1 MILCLFLQKSSTMQ
15 VLKTILLVTFL
26 SIFNVTAQ
34 EFPPIIKYS
43 PNIYEA
49 GNQNWMI
56 SQDQNQYLYFANN
69 AGLLTFDGSNWD
81 LYPSPNETI
90 IRSVKVIGERIYTGC
105 YMEFGYWVRQ
115 KNGQLLYTSLSTKMK
130 SRLLE
135 DEQFWNIHS
144 YEHWVV
150 FQSLNRIVIYDTKKQ
165 TFKVIAPKAEVLKSF
180 KTDNAIYFQTVT
192 NEVYEIISGKENKIS
207 NDPILRRNKIINL
220 FPIEKGLLILT
231 QENGFYTLIDHKI
244 DRFKTDIDSQL
255 VTNKVYSGQKLAA
268 NGFAIGTISNGVFIL
283 DDNGHLVHH
292 IDQSKG
298 LSNNTILSLFEDV
311 ANNLWIGLDNGINC
325 INLKSP
331 VKTFSDNSG
340 VLGTIYDSKIING
353 LLYVGTNQ
361 GLFYKK
367 YNSTDKFKFVKGT
380 KGQVWTLF
388 VKDDTLFCGH
398 DSGTFLI
405 QEGNAAL
412 IFSQSGT
419 WKLSP
424 VFNRKDVLLQ
434 GNYYGFSVLQKLN
447 NQWVFKNKIDGFNF
461 SAKNFEVTDALEVY
475 ISHEYKGIFRLQLN
489 KDLSKASSI
498 FTYATPK
505 KGKNASLI
513 KFNGAIYYAYK
524 EGIFKLNS
532 RTKTF
537 DKDPELSDIF
547 KKEEYISGKMIL
559 DDSNKLWLFTKSYV
573 HYLSL
578 NKLNSQ
584 LKDNAF
590 PMPLAITNSMVGY
603 ENCTQLSSSVYL
615 FGTVDGYYTLNL
627 NDLRIKKYKIGITSI
642 AVNTLNEPPENFS
655 IADEGDMS
663 SKQNNISF
671 NFTVP
676 EYNKYIKA
684 EYQYSL
690 EGFQDNWSPWS
701 TKSSINFKNLP
712 SGAYVFKVRAKFSN
726 QLLANVAVYKFTISK
741 PWYWTNFAILLYLVL
756 LVVLGFYIHQAYQKY
771 YAAQQVKL
779 IEENNR
785 LLEIKELENE
795 KELMRV
801 KNEQL
806 SQDVDSKNRELAVST
821 MSLHNK
827 NELLEFIKEDLKKS
841 STNSTSSIRT
851 VISTINKNI
860 TKDDSWNVFKEAF
873 DNVDKD
879 FLKRVKLLHPTL
891 TPNDLRLCAYLRVNL
906 TSKEIAPLLNIS
918 VRSVEIKRYRLR
930 KKMDLL
936 HEQSLVDYI
945 LKV

>member
-1 MILCLFLQKSSTMQ
+1 MQ
-15 VLKTILLVTFL
+15 VLKTVLLVTFL

-105 YMEFGYWVRQ
+105 YMEFGYWIRQ

-298 LSNNTILSLFEDV
+298 LTNNTILSLFEDV

-690 EGFQDNWSPWS
+690 EGFQDNWSPWN